1 MNTHPFL
8 NTCLSKLD
16 ELLDRQFQ
24 TSAPDF
30 TSKVN
35 AIAAQLPEEPAQ
47 ALYELLGRQ
56 AALNAE
62 TVPAPE
68 SLADFAFL
76 CGRAYE
82 QLEAW
87 RRIQMEMEN
96 VLTGPDS
103 VSATPLQA
111 SQVEPLARFVEVRD
125 RLFRKVA
132 DVTLKALLI
141 GLGLLILGLV
151 FGLI

>member
-1 MNTHPFL
+1 MNTHQFL
-8 NTCLSKLD
+8 DACLSRLD
-16 ELLDRQFQ
+16 ELLDHQFQ
-24 TSAPDF
+24 TSASDF
-30 TSKVN
+30 TGKVN

-47 ALYELLGRQ
+47 ALYEVLGRR
-56 AALNAE
+56 AALSAE
-62 TVPAPE
+62 EAPAPE

-111 SQVEPLARFVEVRD
+111 SQVEPLSRFIEARD
-125 RLFRKVA
+125 RIFRKVA
-132 DVTLKALLI
+132 DFTLKALLI

-151 FGLI
+151 LGLI